1 MNSVE
6 DSIAQSIVYLDN
18 ALDVWNELKE
28 RFSHGDF
35 VRISELQIEIYG
47 LKQGSRSV
55 SEFFTA
61 LKVLWE
67 ELDAYLPVPVCN
79 CPHKC
84 VCMTGILNVKT
95 QHNLIRTIR
104 FLTGLNDNFDLVRS
118 QILLMDP
125 LPQINK
131 VFSMVIQHERQFVS
145 TSGGLEV
152 EDSKVLINASDAK
165 RSQGRGRGSNNSYS
179 GYKKPLRVC
188 TYCGK
193 DGHTV
198 EICYKK
204 HGYPPNF
211 GKNASANSYNSEEHS
226 DADDTKSSKG
236 VEAFG
241 LTKDQ
246 YEKLVN
252 LLQTANISS
261 NASTSAQVNVVAQHN
276 SGITLAHSCTN
287 STYGSWIIDS
297 GASDHICSSLV
308 HFDSYHSIAP
318 VQVRMPNG
326 TTACANF
333 AGTISLSQ
341 SFQVHNVL
349 LVPEFSLNLISVPRL
364 THNSQ
369 CIVLFDGV
377 HCSILEKKCL
387 RMIGSG
393 ELVEGLYYLTT
404 KTKPKLASAN
414 TTSPQTYS
422 SNFHIPSQA
431 LWHFRLGHLS
441 NKRLQ
446 VMQHDFPSV
455 ILDSNSICDICHYA
469 RHRKSPYQHS
479 VNRAMNKGELI
490 HFDIWGPISIQSIHG
505 HKYFLTA
512 VDDHS
517 RFTWIILLK
526 AKSEV
531 SKLVQQFIHMI
542 EKQFDNLVK
551 VVRTDNGPE
560 FLIPQFYA
568 SKGIIHQTSCVD
580 TPQQN
585 GRVERKHQH
594 ILNVGRVLLFQSKLP
609 KHFWSY
615 ALLHDVYI
623 INRVVTPLLQN
634 KSPYLLLHDKSPD
647 IDHLKVFGSLCYAST
662 LPLHRTKLD
671 PRARKCIFL
680 GYKPGMK
687 GVVLYDMND
696 KRIFVSRDVVHHEH
710 ILPYHS
716 STTPFHWTYHSTHS
730 QPFPTHDTSH
740 SHPNQPPTKTSVHT
754 PNTIVHL
761 PSNLTF
767 HPQGESPTGFHDDSD
782 PNQLLP
788 PQATSPTLHDPHS
801 HRDEEDTIIETTFSS
816 DDLPSIP
823 VTLTP
828 EITTSTPEIT
838 TSPQPQPQE
847 TRKSTRIHNPPGY
860 LSDYLCNHSNSITH
874 ESSSSG

>member
-326 TTACANF
+326 ITACANF

-377 HCSILEKKCL
+377 HCSI
-387 RMIGSG
+387 
-393 ELVEGLYYLTT
+393 
-404 KTKPKLASAN
+404 
-414 TTSPQTYS
+414 
-422 SNFHIPSQA
+422 
-431 LWHFRLGHLS
+431 
-441 NKRLQ
+441 
-446 VMQHDFPSV
+446 
-455 ILDSNSICDICHYA
+455 
-469 RHRKSPYQHS
+469 
-479 VNRAMNKGELI
+479 
-490 HFDIWGPISIQSIHG
+490 
-505 HKYFLTA
+505 
-512 VDDHS
+512 
-517 RFTWIILLK
+517 
-526 AKSEV
+526 
-531 SKLVQQFIHMI
+531 
-542 EKQFDNLVK
+542 
-551 VVRTDNGPE
+551 
-560 FLIPQFYA
+560 
-568 SKGIIHQTSCVD
+568 
-580 TPQQN
+580 
-585 GRVERKHQH
+585 
-594 ILNVGRVLLFQSKLP
+594 
-609 KHFWSY
+609 
-615 ALLHDVYI
+615 
-623 INRVVTPLLQN
+623 
-634 KSPYLLLHDKSPD
+634 
-647 IDHLKVFGSLCYAST
+647 
-662 LPLHRTKLD
+662 
-671 PRARKCIFL
+671 
-680 GYKPGMK
+680 
-687 GVVLYDMND
+687 
-696 KRIFVSRDVVHHEH
+696 
-710 ILPYHS
+710 
-716 STTPFHWTYHSTHS
+716 
-730 QPFPTHDTSH
+730 
-740 SHPNQPPTKTSVHT
+740 
-754 PNTIVHL
+754 
-761 PSNLTF
+761 
-767 HPQGESPTGFHDDSD
+767 
-782 PNQLLP
+782 
-788 PQATSPTLHDPHS
+788 
-801 HRDEEDTIIETTFSS
+801 
-816 DDLPSIP
+816 
-823 VTLTP
+823 
-828 EITTSTPEIT
+828 
-838 TSPQPQPQE
+838 QE
-847 TRKSTRIHNPPGY
+847 
-860 LSDYLCNHSNSITH
+860 
-874 ESSSSG
+874 